1 MARSTNEIRR
11 LKRLVKLSYLQTVA
25 ITEQTKSATDF
36 VGSPTPF
43 TSSSSSFRGPD
54 LLFGFSAGMM
64 GDGGGSTAV
73 DFSDTGWVI
82 SNTWLE
88 TYWDKVRYAIGIRD
102 IGVFQ
107 FQYAETSEI
116 VSQPWVSP
124 KEIQK
129 VSLVVDETIPNNFP
143 IGPRYIEYYV
153 SADPGTEWIQIN
165 PLDTPTAFET
175 NGDIMPRIINFN
187 TERPASSTN
196 DNKYITTDS
205 PVKAVRFRAVLKR
218 PADIDNADSMTPVLK
233 KYRLLIVPKNGL

>member
-1 MARSTNEIRR
+1 MARSNNEIRR

-25 ITEQTKSATDF
+25 ITEQTKSANDF

-43 TSSSSSFRGPD
+43 SSSSSSFRGPD
-54 LLFGFSAGMM
+54 LLFTFSAGMM
-64 GDGGGSTAV
+64 GDGGGSTSV

-107 FQYAETSEI
+107 FQYTEVSEI
-116 VSQPWVSP
+116 VSQPWRSP
-124 KEIQK
+124 KEISK
-129 VSLVVDETIPNNFP
+129 VSLVVEESIPNDFP
-143 IGPRYIEYYV
+143 IGPKYIEYYI

-165 PLDTPTAFET
+165 PLDTPTAFEA
-175 NGDIMPRIINFN
+175 NGSIMPRIINFN
-187 TERPASSTN
+187 AEKPANSTN
-196 DNKYITTDS
+196 DNKYIQTES
-205 PVKAVRFRAVLKR
+205 PVNAIRFRAVLKR
-218 PADIDNADSMTPVLK
+218 PTELENSISMTPVLK